1 MSEREYAEPAEF
13 RYLGV
18 YISPAQDNVALKP
31 ESTLFQPKQSAIAY
45 SSFHCELG
53 AA

>member
-18 YISPAQDNVALKP
+18 YISPAQDKC
-31 ESTLFQPKQSAIAY
+31 SAETGEYFVPTKTERY
-45 SSFHCELG
+45 SIFILSL
-53 AA
+53 